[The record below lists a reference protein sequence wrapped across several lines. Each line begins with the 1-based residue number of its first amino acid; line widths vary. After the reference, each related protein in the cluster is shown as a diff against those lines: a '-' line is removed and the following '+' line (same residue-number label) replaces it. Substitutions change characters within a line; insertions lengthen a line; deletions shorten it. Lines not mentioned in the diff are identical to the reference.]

1 MTPRISVLLPVNLI
15 GACKMKT
22 FVFSYKRVVQITVQA
37 EDEPSARQELQA
49 KIDAAL
55 SWGIEVPHTQ
65 IIYELF
71 SAY

>member
-1 MTPRISVLLPVNLI
+1 
-15 GACKMKT
+15 MKT

-49 KIDAAL
+49 KIDAAR
-55 SWGIEVPHTQ
+55 SWGIDVPHSH

-71 SAY
+71 SSY